1 MAWVAGSNFLDMYRL
16 YDITAKR
23 GTSGEILYEKP
34 NSLFAKIA
42 EACQMLNPKTQLST
56 VLR

>member
-16 YDITAKR
+16 YDIIAKR
-23 GTSGEILYEKP
+23 GTSGDILYEKP

-42 EACQMLNPKTQLST
+42 EAYQMLNPKTRLST

>member
-1 MAWVAGSNFLDMYRL
+1 MTWVVGSNPLDMYRL

-42 EACQMLNPKTQLST
+42 EAYQMLNPKTQLST

>member
-1 MAWVAGSNFLDMYRL
+1 MAWVAGSNSLYMYRL

-42 EACQMLNPKTQLST
+42 EACHAES
-56 VLR
+56 

>member
-1 MAWVAGSNFLDMYRL
+1 MVWVAGSNPLDIRRL
-16 YDITAKR
+16 YGITAKR

>member
-1 MAWVAGSNFLDMYRL
+1 MAWVAGSNFLEIRRL

-42 EACQMLNPKTQLST
+42 EAYQMLNPKTQLST